1 MKWIEL
7 YIHEVTR
14 RLPENTRQDI
24 ALELRSTIEDMLPD
38 EPTEAQ
44 VKAVLAE
51 LGNPA
56 VLAHNYLDRPMH
68 LIGPKY
74 FDLYLYLMKLILP
87 IALTITLIATV
98 ADALVLVKDDAT
110 TITIILN
117 IFGKAIFTLLS
128 TAMQIAFWITLIFAV
143 IEWTDKSRDQA
154 PLTMNMKKWTPDD
167 LKDINPV
174 PKKKVI
180 SKWMVIG
187 SLLWTAIWSTV
198 YFNAA
203 KLVGIY
209 EEIEQGYT
217 FHIPA
222 FYQETLNSYWPLVA
236 LVIALEIAL
245 ALYKF
250 FVGQWTMKV
259 AGLNAVTHIITLV
272 ILAIIIGD
280 SSIWN
285 AGFIEYIQGVL
296 NTNSNLY
303 DWAYQ
308 SIIIVFVVFAAI
320 DIFEGYRKAR
330 ILHLNPKG

>member
-38 EPTEAQ
+38 EPTESQ

-56 VLAHNYLDRPMH
+56 VMAHNYLDRPMH

-74 FDLYLYLMKLILP
+74 FDLYLQLLKLIIP
-87 IALTITLIATV
+87 IVLTITLIATV
-98 ADALVLVKDDAT
+98 ADALGLVKQDEA
-110 TITIILN
+110 TITILLN
-117 IFGKAIFTLLS
+117 IFGMAILTLVS
-128 TAMQIAFWITLIFAV
+128 TALQIAFWITIIFAV
-143 IEWTDKSRDQA
+143 IEWKDKSRDQA

-167 LKDINPV
+167 LKDVNPV

-180 SKWMVIG
+180 SKWVVIG
-187 SLLWTAIWSTV
+187 SLLWTAVWSTV

-217 FHIPA
+217 FHVPA
-222 FYQETLNSYWPLVA
+222 FHQETLNSYWPLVA
-236 LVIALEIAL
+236 VVIALEISL
-245 ALYKF
+245 AIYKF

-259 AGLNAVTHIITLV
+259 AGLNAITHVITLV

-280 SSIWN
+280 SSILN
-285 AGFIEYIQGVL
+285 AGFIEYIQGEM
-296 NTNSNLY
+296 NTNSNIY

-330 ILHLNPKG
+330 IPHLSR

>member
-1 MKWIEL
+1 MNWIEL

-24 ALELRSTIEDMLPD
+24 ALELRSTIEDMMPD
-38 EPTEAQ
+38 NPTEAQ
-44 VKAVLAE
+44 VKEILEE
-51 LGNPA
+51 LGNPS
-56 VLAHNYLDRPMH
+56 VMAHNYLDRPMH

-74 FDLYLYLMKLILP
+74 YDLYLQLLKLILP

-98 ADALVLVKDDAT
+98 ADALVLVKEDEA

-180 SKWMVIG
+180 SKWIVIG

-209 EEIEQGYT
+209 EEIEKGYT
-217 FHIPA
+217 FHVPA
-222 FYQETLNSYWPLVA
+222 FHQETLNSYWPIVA
-236 LVIALEIAL
+236 IVIALEITL
-245 ALYKF
+245 TLYKF
-250 FVGQWTMKV
+250 FVGRWTMKV
-259 AGLNAVTHIITLV
+259 AGLNAVANIITLV

-280 SSIWN
+280 SSIWD
-285 AGFIEYIQGVL
+285 AGFIEYIQGAL
-296 NTNSNLY
+296 NTNSNLH

-308 SIIIVFVVFAAI
+308 SIIIVLVVFAAI

-330 ILHLNPKG
+330 IPHLRR